1 MTAPWRK
8 AVRDLWGGKARAIL
22 VILAIAAGIA
32 GFSAVL
38 SSYAILT
45 RELDRGYLATN
56 PASATL
62 WTDAVPD
69 ALTAE
74 LVAKNPVSAAEARRT
89 VRGRFRAGPMQWRN
103 LTLFVV
109 RDYGD
114 IRVSTLV
121 PQKGAWPPAVG
132 EILIE
137 RDAMQV
143 AKAKIGDS
151 VMVRT
156 TDGPETRLRLSGTV
170 HDVGQAQAR
179 MENVV
184 YGYINL
190 ATLQMLG
197 EQPTLDEVKILAR
210 ENRFDEAHVRQIT
223 EEVRTFLEARGHPVR
238 RTDVP
243 RPGKHPHADLTG
255 MLLLAMSSFGIFV
268 LILAGIIVVNLL
280 TAMMA
285 AQVRQIGVMKALGG
299 TRSRIS
305 RIYFAQALLL
315 GVTAVL
321 IALPLG
327 MWGSRLLCLYMASFL
342 NFDILS
348 FAVPAWVYAL
358 VAVVGV
364 LAPLCAAAY
373 PVWKGTRVPVREAL
387 DDHGVGGTEFGATKL
402 DRMLASVQGIGRPL
416 LLAMRNSFRR
426 RTRFVLTVV
435 TLAAGG
441 LFFMSALNVR
451 ASLIQT
457 LDRLFGQRKYH
468 LTAVLP
474 TMQDVAAVDRALAR
488 TPGVKSWE
496 TWIASEGSLGA
507 PTGKPHTSRHDVGV
521 SGDRFAVFA
530 LPAGT
535 KLLQH
540 DIIEGRGLREGETD
554 TLVVNTALAAKYAQM
569 QPGNTVSFQLGPA
582 MTTWR
587 VVGVTDEPFA
597 PPVAYLP
604 RAFYEERHPGM
615 TNSVRLVLDRTD
627 EPSIDRVKAAL
638 ESSFAREGI
647 RAQSGLSNQESRF
660 GFDQHMVM
668 IYVFLVVMSC
678 IIVGVGGLGLMT
690 TMSLN
695 VLERRREMG
704 VLRAV
709 GASSRMVWLI
719 VASEGAVLGLASW
732 ALAALVAWP
741 VSKGLGDFLMQSMFK
756 ATPGFSFEL
765 RGLAIWLAAALILS
779 TLASFVPAW
788 HASRGSV
795 REALT
800 FE

>member
-1 MTAPWRK
+1 MTATWRK
-8 AVRDLWGGKARAIL
+8 TMRDVWGGKARAIL

-38 SSYAILT
+38 STYAILT

-62 WTDAVPD
+62 WTDAVSD
-69 ALTAE
+69 ELTAE
-74 LVAKNPVSAAEARRT
+74 LVASTPVSDAEARRT
-89 VRGRFRAGPMQWRN
+89 LRGRIRTGPMQWRG

-109 RDYGD
+109 RDYKD

-121 PQKGAWPPAVG
+121 PQQGAWPPAVG

-151 VMVRT
+151 VLVRT
-156 TDGPETRLRLSGTV
+156 AEGPETRLRLSGTV

-179 MENVV
+179 MENSV

-190 ATLQMLG
+190 ATLEMLG
-197 EQPTLDEVKILAR
+197 EEPRLDQVKILAR
-210 ENRFDEAHVRQIT
+210 ENRFDEAHVRGVT

-238 RTDVP
+238 RTETP
-243 RPGKHPHADLTG
+243 RPGKHPHADLMG
-255 MLLLAMSSFGIFV
+255 MLLLAMSSFGILV
-268 LILAGIIVVNLL
+268 LILAGILVVNLL

-285 AQVRQIGVMKALGG
+285 AQVRQIGVMKAVGG
-299 TRSRIS
+299 TRSRIA
-305 RIYFAQALLL
+305 RIYLAQALLL
-315 GVTAVL
+315 GVAAVV

-327 MWGSRLLCLYMASFL
+327 MWGSRVLCLYMARFL
-342 NFDILS
+342 NFDITS
-348 FAVPAWVYAL
+348 FAVPLWVYAL
-358 VAVVGV
+358 VAAVGIV
-364 LAPLCAAAY
+364 APLCAAVF
-373 PVWKGTRVPVREAL
+373 PVWKGSRVPVREAL
-387 DDHGVGGTEFGATKL
+387 DDYGAGRNAFGATAF

-416 LLAMRNSFRR
+416 LLAMRNSFRWR
-426 RTRFVLTVV
+426 SRFVLTVI

-457 LDRLFGQRKYH
+457 LDRLFRQRKYD
-468 LTAVLP
+468 LTVTLP
-474 TMQDVAAVDRALAR
+474 AMQDARAVERALAR
-488 TPGVKSWE
+488 TPGVVRGE
-496 TWIASEGSLGA
+496 TWITSEGSFGGA
-507 PTGKPHTSRHDVGV
+507 PSPSHASRHDAGNT
-521 SGDRFAVFA
+521 GDRFTVIAM
-530 LPAGT
+530 PAET

-540 DIIEGRGLREGETD
+540 DIVEGRGLRAGETD
-554 TLVVNTALAAKYAQM
+554 TLVVNTALAARNPKM
-569 QPGNTVSFQLGPA
+569 RPGQTVTFGMGPGVA
-582 MTTWR
+582 TWR
-587 VVGVTDEPFA
+587 VVGLAHEPFS
-597 PPVAYLP
+597 PPVAYIP
-604 RAFYEERHPGM
+604 RAFYDARHPGM
-615 TNSVRLVLDRTD
+615 TNSLRLVLERTD
-627 EPSIDRVKAAL
+627 EASIDRVKAAL
-638 ESSFAREGI
+638 EESLGREGI
-647 RAQSGLSNQESRF
+647 RAQGSLSNRESRF

-668 IYVFLVVMSC
+668 IYIFLIVMSC

-704 VLRAV
+704 ILRAV

-719 VASEGAVLGLASW
+719 VTSEAAVLALTSW
-732 ALAALVAWP
+732 ALAAILAWP
-741 VSKGLGDFLMQSMFK
+741 VSKGVGNFIVQSMFK
-756 ATPGFSFEL
+756 ASPEFSFEL
-765 RGLAIWLAAALILS
+765 RGLAIWLAAALVLS
-779 TLASFVPAW
+779 TVASFIPAW

>member
-1 MTAPWRK
+1 MTATWRK
-8 AVRDLWGGKARAIL
+8 TLRDVWGGKARAIL

-38 SSYAILT
+38 STYAILT

-62 WTDAVPD
+62 WTDAVSD
-69 ALTAE
+69 ELAAE
-74 LVAKNPVSAAEARRT
+74 LVTSTPVSDAEARRT
-89 VRGRFRAGPMQWRN
+89 LRGRIRTGPIQWRG

-109 RDYGD
+109 RDYKD

-121 PQKGAWPPAVG
+121 PQRGAWPPAVG

-143 AKAKIGDS
+143 AKAKIGDT
-151 VMVRT
+151 VLVRT
-156 TDGPETRLRLSGTV
+156 AEGPETRLRLSGTV

-179 MENVV
+179 MENSV

-190 ATLQMLG
+190 ATLEMLG
-197 EQPTLDEVKILAR
+197 EEPRLDQVKILAR
-210 ENRFDEAHVRQIT
+210 ENRFDEAHVRGVT

-238 RTDVP
+238 RTETP
-243 RPGKHPHADLTG
+243 RPGKHPHAEIMG

-268 LILAGIIVVNLL
+268 LILAGILVVNLL

-285 AQVRQIGVMKALGG
+285 AQVRQIGVMKAVGG
-299 TRSRIS
+299 TRSRIA
-305 RIYFAQALLL
+305 RIYLAQAVIL
-315 GVTAVL
+315 GAAAVL

-327 MWGSRLLCLYMASFL
+327 MWGSRVLCLYMARFL
-342 NFDILS
+342 NFDITS
-348 FAVPAWVYAL
+348 FAVPLWVYAL
-358 VAVVGV
+358 VAAVGIVV
-364 LAPLCAAAY
+364 PLCAAAF
-373 PVWKGTRVPVREAL
+373 PVWKGSRVPVREAL
-387 DDHGVGGTEFGATKL
+387 DDYGAGRNAFGVTAF

-426 RTRFVLTVV
+426 RSRFVLTVI

-457 LDRLFGQRKYH
+457 LDRLFGQRKYD
-468 LTAVLP
+468 LTVTLP
-474 TMQDVAAVDRALAR
+474 AMQDARAVERALAR
-488 TPGVKSWE
+488 TPGVVRGE
-496 TWIASEGSLGA
+496 TWITSEGSF
-507 PTGKPHTSRHDVGV
+507 GKPASHEAQHDADNT
-521 SGDRFAVFA
+521 GDRFAVIA
-530 LPAGT
+530 MPAET

-540 DIIEGRGLREGETD
+540 DIVEGRGLRAGETD
-554 TLVVNTALAAKYAQM
+554 TLVVNTALTAKNPKM
-569 QPGNTVSFQLGPA
+569 RPGQTVTFA
-582 MTTWR
+582 MGTGVATWR
-587 VVGVTDEPFA
+587 VVGVSHEPFS
-597 PPVAYLP
+597 PPVAYIP
-604 RAFYEERHPGM
+604 RAFLDARHPGM
-615 TNSVRLVLDRTD
+615 TNSLRLVLDRTD
-627 EPSIDRVKAAL
+627 EASIDRVKAAL
-638 ESSFAREGI
+638 EESLGSEGI
-647 RAQSGLSNQESRF
+647 RAQESMSNRESRYS
-660 GFDQHMVM
+660 FDLHMVM
-668 IYVFLVVMSC
+668 IYVFLVIMSC
-678 IIVGVGGLGLMT
+678 IIVGVGGLGLTT

-704 VLRAV
+704 ILRAV

-719 VASEGAVLGLASW
+719 VTSEAAVLALTSW
-732 ALAALVAWP
+732 ALAAILAWP
-741 VSKGLGDFLMQSMFK
+741 VSKGVGNFIVQSMFK
-756 ATPGFSFEL
+756 ASPEFSFEL
-765 RGLAIWLAAALILS
+765 RGLAIWLAAALALS
-779 TLASFVPAW
+779 TLASFIPAW